1 MIKRRLN
8 FNRPLSESSETS
20 TTTTPR
26 EEEIEWEMRP
36 GGMLV
41 QKQTDNSDPQAL
53 NLRIRVTHG
62 TIRYEISVG
71 SQSTFGEMKKLL
83 TTKFV
88 LEPGD
93 HGVKDRSKVI
103 LIEDP
108 SSRERRM
115 IKMCRNSKIHTV
127 HYEINDISTEVDKL
141 VKHVNN
147 DGVSVRSGQHSL
159 CVFLVF

>member
-8 FNRPLSESSETS
+8 FNRPLSESSETT

-41 QKQTDNSDPQAL
+41 QKQTDNSDPQAP
-53 NLRIRVTHG
+53 NLRIGVTHG

-83 TTKFV
+83 TVKSG

-93 HGVKDRSKVI
+93 QR
-103 LIEDP
+103 
-108 SSRERRM
+108 
-115 IKMCRNSKIHTV
+115 
-127 HYEINDISTEVDKL
+127 
-141 VKHVNN
+141 
-147 DGVSVRSGQHSL
+147 
-159 CVFLVF
+159 

>member
-8 FNRPLSESSETS
+8 FNRPLSEISETT

-41 QKQTDNSDPQAL
+41 QKQTDNSDPQAP

-71 SQSTFGEMKKLL
+71 SQSTFDFMQS
-83 TTKFV
+83 
-88 LEPGD
+88 
-93 HGVKDRSKVI
+93 HGIGR
-103 LIEDP
+103 
-108 SSRERRM
+108 
-115 IKMCRNSKIHTV
+115 KIMGYPV
-127 HYEINDISTEVDKL
+127 STAGL
-141 VKHVNN
+141 RPPTNPQ
-147 DGVSVRSGQHSL
+147 RGQSQHPTAAAPHL
-159 CVFLVF
+159 NPKRL